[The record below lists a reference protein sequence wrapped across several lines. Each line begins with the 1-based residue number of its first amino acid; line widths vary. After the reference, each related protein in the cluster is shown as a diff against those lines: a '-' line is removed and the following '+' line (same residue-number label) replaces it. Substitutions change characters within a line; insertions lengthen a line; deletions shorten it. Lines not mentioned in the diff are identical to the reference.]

1 MRMETLSAAP
11 ASFMRRAG
19 GAISCLRFRYCQRMV
34 LGALVWAMMG
44 VRRLPAV
51 GGEDAVELSERKR
64 LGIGMVESGVSDEE
78 EGGR

>member
-1 MRMETLSAAP
+1 
-11 ASFMRRAG
+11 
-19 GAISCLRFRYCQRMV
+19 MV